1 MGSVVEDVKNS
12 VRVENDEGGNV
23 IAESNF
29 ANDGSNSQVSNPKPK
44 YCMWSKL
51 RAIKCKRK
59 ASLI

>member
-44 YCMWSKL
+44 YCTVVG
-51 RAIKCKRK
+51 K
-59 ASLI
+59 ALQVRI